1 MSYSRRQLYALGEPI
16 GDSATRL
23 KLGGRIYGDGGGGGG
38 GGSSVPSSTTQTAEL
53 PEWARPYAK
62 DVLAKGAAL
71 TDTKQHPYPVYGGE
85 RIAGFQPLQQQA
97 FSTIGGLNAGP
108 EGFQQQIGSYMS
120 PYMQNAVDVEKKEAA
135 RQSQIQ
141 GQTQQAQAA
150 QSGAFGGAR
159 DALQR
164 SERERNLANLQS
176 DIQAKGSQ
184 AAFEQGA
191 NQFRQGITQ
200 QSGLAQMQGQMGA
213 QQQQQAQRPLDV
225 AYQDFQNQQ
234 NYPYKQLGY
243 MSDLIRGLPLGQ
255 QSTSQVYQGS
265 GSTLG
270 SLAGLGMGA
279 YGLSKMG
286 AFAEGGMAYAD
297 GGDVTNPANIAGIL
311 HKLSDQQLQQAKQT
325 AEARKD
331 VMEIQLIDAE
341 MAQRASARQGIAP
354 AITDQFADNME
365 QSMASGGITA
375 FAGGDAVQSD
385 TTQPSKSK
393 TLPAAVQTAAPVIA
407 QQTGSSLEDTQ
418 NTINQFMDM
427 FQKNNAPEL
436 KRQQAVIDQMK
447 PDSEGLKQQALAQ
460 ALTQFG
466 FSMAASAADPSKTT
480 GNPFA
485 RLVQSAAQAS
495 PVIGNVQSELQKTL
509 AAKQENYNKMQ
520 IDQMHYEN
528 QLQIGNMKDATLLAG
543 QLRQAKQ
550 TDAQLNMQAQQLQ
563 ATIEHQTATE
573 GIQREQLG
581 IERQKAAA
589 YQPPETIQGLASAY
603 MKNNPGMTFNQ
614 AMEKAAQTR
623 FGTAADIRGDAA
635 KQVALSTQLNKVD
648 AMYPVALRTGNSQYA
663 KDQRTAYENAVKRE
677 YDILQIP
684 YPGQSGSI
692 SSALP
697 GGAPG
702 TPAAGWGQA
711 SVVGK

>member
-1 MSYSRRQLYALGEPI
+1 MCQ
-16 GDSATRL
+16 SAPT
-23 KLGGRIYGDGGGGGG
+23 
-38 GGSSVPSSTTQTAEL
+38 PASSTAQTAEL

-71 TDTKQHPYPVYGGE
+71 TDVNQHPYPTYGGE
-85 RIAGFQPLQQQA
+85 RVAGFQPLQQQA
-97 FSTIGGLNAGP
+97 FDTIGGLNAGP
-108 EGFQQQIGSYMS
+108 EAFNQQIGSYMS

-141 GQTQQAQAA
+141 GQSQQAQAA
-150 QSGAFGGAR
+150 QAGAFGGAR

-213 QQQQQAQRPLDV
+213 QQQQQAQRPLDI
-225 AYQDFQNQQ
+225 AYQDFMNQQ

-255 QSTSQVYQGS
+255 QSTAQVYQGT

-286 AFAEGGMAYAD
+286 AFAEGGMTYAD
-297 GGDVTNPANIAGIL
+297 GGDVTNPSNIAGIL

-354 AITDQFADNME
+354 AVSDQFADNME

-375 FAGGDAVQSD
+375 FADGG
-385 TTQPSKSK
+385 QPDYLPEAGQFAPAAPAKTKSSSSKPA
-393 TLPAAVQTAAPVIA
+393 LPAAVETAAPVIA
-407 QQTGSSLEDTQ
+407 AQTGASVDDTK
-418 NTINQFMDM
+418 NSIAQFMDM
-427 FQKNNAPEL
+427 FTKNNASEL
-436 KRQQAVIDQMK
+436 MRQQAIIDSMK
-447 PDSEGLKQQALAQ
+447 PDTEAAKQQALGQ

-466 FSMAASAADPSKTT
+466 FTMAANAADPSKTS

-485 RLVQSAAQAS
+485 RLIQSAAQAS
-495 PVIGNVQSELQKTL
+495 PVIGNVQAELQKTL
-509 AAKQENYNKMQ
+509 QAKQENYNKMQ

-528 QLQIGNMKDATLLAG
+528 QLQIGNMKDATILAG

-550 TDAQLNMQAQQLQ
+550 TDAQLTMQAQQLSEL
-563 ATIEHQTATE
+563 TRHQLAAE
-573 GIQREQLG
+573 KLQQQQLG
-581 IERQKAAA
+581 IEAQKAGA
-589 YQPPETIQGLASAY
+589 YQPPETLQSIAAAY
-603 MKNNPGMTFNQ
+603 MKNNPGMSFNDAMAKASQ
-614 AMEKAAQTR
+614 TRYGAAADTRSTTALAIAREKAMEAMDKSMEGMLLATTSPTDPKYAARKAAYDQKLQEK
-623 FGTAADIRGDAA
+623 IRTLLPDAA
-635 KQVALSTQLNKVD
+635 PAG
-648 AMYPVALRTGNSQYA
+648 GN
-663 KDQRTAYENAVKRE
+663 V
-677 YDILQIP
+677 
-684 YPGQSGSI
+684 PGAAPASP
-692 SSALP
+692 SS
-697 GGAPG
+697 
-702 TPAAGWGQA
+702 GWGQA
-711 SVVGK
+711 TVVGH

>member
-1 MSYSRRQLYALGEPI
+1 MCQS
-16 GDSATRL
+16 SAPA
-23 KLGGRIYGDGGGGGG
+23 
-38 GGSSVPSSTTQTAEL
+38 PSSQSTSVAEL
-53 PEWARPYAK
+53 PEWAKPYAK
-62 DVLAKGAAL
+62 DTLAKGAAL
-71 TDTKQHPYPVYGGE
+71 TDTSQHPYPVYGGE

-108 EGFQQQIGSYMS
+108 EAFNQQIGSYMS
-120 PYMQNAVDVEKKEAA
+120 PYMQNAVDVENKEAA
-135 RQSQIQ
+135 RRSAIE
-141 GQTQQAQAA
+141 GQTEQAHAAQA
-150 QSGAFGGAR
+150 GAFGGAR
-159 DALQR
+159 DVLQR

-225 AYQDFQNQQ
+225 AYQDFMNQQ

-255 QSTSQVYQGS
+255 QSTAQVYQGT
-265 GSTLG
+265 GNTLG

-279 YGLSKMG
+279 YGLSRMG
-286 AFAEGGMAYAD
+286 AFADGGMAYAD

-354 AITDQFADNME
+354 AITDQFANNME

-375 FAGGDAVQSD
+375 FADGDAVQAD
-385 TTQPSKSK
+385 ATQPAPKSK
-393 TLPAAVQTAAPVIA
+393 ALPAAVQTAAPVIA
-407 QQTGSSLEDTQ
+407 QQTGASVDDTQ
-418 NTINQFMDM
+418 NTISKLMDM

-436 KRQQAVIDQMK
+436 QRQNAVIEQMK
-447 PDSEGLKQQALAQ
+447 PDTEGLKQQALGQ

-466 FSMAASAADPSKTT
+466 FTMAANAADPSKTA

-528 QLQIGNMKDATLLAG
+528 QLQIGNMKDATILAG
-543 QLRQAKQ
+543 QIRTLKQA
-550 TDAQLNMQAQQLQ
+550 DAQLNMQAQQLQ
-563 ATIEHQTATE
+563 ATIEHQIATE

-589 YQPPETIQGLASAY
+589 YQPPETIQGLAAAY

-614 AMEKAAQTR
+614 AMDKAAQTR
-623 FGTAADIRGDAA
+623 FGTAADIRGDTA
-635 KQVALSTQLNKVD
+635 KQVALSAQLNKVD
-648 AMYPVALRTGNSQYA
+648 AAYPVALRTGNSQNA